1 MNASLVNAP
10 RPGSDPWVAAV
21 HADEYDNHPLGSGFL
36 IDSRRVMTCAHVVCP
51 SWDKG
56 VALWVA
62 FPKSDQL
69 MEDQRLP
76 VSEVIAP
83 SPESKRHTQDVAILV
98 LADSVPGES
107 AAPLRRPTAG
117 DLVGEPWWSFGF
129 PDDVFGSSSDGEVGE
144 KLAHGWIRLDTASR
158 YLVRPGYSGAA
169 LWSPTY
175 QAVVGMVGQAN
186 SRGDALALTLFQT
199 DKCLPDEKL
208 SALTEWSAQDAGESA
223 LAAWGW
229 TLEDDAEAGRHW
241 KPRARGVS
249 TDAER
254 GFRFRGRTVALTE
267 IVGWI
272 TADEAPRHVL
282 VVTGSPGVGK
292 SAVLGR
298 VVTSADTA
306 IAATLPQ
313 ADDAVRAPLRSVSCA
328 VHAKG
333 KTALEV
339 AREIA
344 RAASAAVPKAVSDL
358 APGLRAALTDASG
371 SPFTVIIDALDEAT
385 SAKQARLIARQIAIP
400 LAETCADLHVRV
412 MVGSRRRDDEGDLLA
427 AFGDAARV
435 IDLDNPAYFE
445 EADLAAYAQATL
457 QLLGDER
464 PGNPYADDHVARP
477 VAARIA
483 RLADGNF
490 LVAGLTSRTRG
501 LRDTVAVAPADISF
515 NPTVAAALHEYLERL
530 PSIDGIAAETVL
542 TALAYA
548 EAPGLPLSLWGVAIT
563 ALHGT
568 CPTENQLRAFA
579 RSAAANFLIETGVND
594 QNAGVFRLF
603 HQALDDALKQSRV
616 KNGATEDDERALTRA
631 FIAHGQTCGWD
642 IAPEYLLRSLPRHAL
657 RGQVVDDLLSDMTYP
672 LHADLRRLIPVVGQA
687 QTPEGREPALIL
699 RQTPLAIDAGPAER
713 AALFSVTEA
722 QEGLGRTYKEHAAG
736 SPYRAAWALV
746 TPQAEEAVLEGHTEE
761 VRAVCGLVVRGR
773 SVLASAAEDGTLRLW
788 DPVLARVTRVLQP
801 RFGGIRALWNCTID
815 DHPHLALGTGDV
827 VRLWDPATE
836 TGAGQ
841 PLALQ
846 GHGSTVYDLCQ
857 LQAGDS
863 TYLATASA
871 DKTVRLWDPTTG
883 DCVRVITGHTDW
895 VNAVCSIPSPHGDLL
910 ASAGVDATVHLWNP
924 LSGEMPLRVLTGH
937 EDAINAMC
945 AIEVGGHVLL
955 ATGGSD
961 ATVRLWDPV
970 TGEPVRALSRR
981 AEPVLRLCPL
991 EVEGQSLLACTTGD
1005 AIQLWDAASDDTVVT
1020 LRGHS
1025 DDIGALCTLPVHERT
1040 FLASGG
1046 LDHTLRLWDPARV
1059 QVKEAHAVHAVCAVS
1074 VDGRTVLV
1082 TGGDDGVQVRDVV
1095 TGHVE
1100 RSLEGPS
1107 DCVRALCPLV
1117 VDGRSL
1123 VAAADDDHSVVLWD
1137 LGSADAFGE
1146 YRGHAAAVH
1155 AVCSLTVDGRTLLA
1169 SAGADC
1175 TVRVWDP
1182 ETAETVHTLWHPYGV
1197 YAVCAVDVDG
1207 VQLLASASGGPDGRV
1222 YLWDPTT
1229 GERMGRQ
1236 WRASTAVLAMCSL
1249 RIGKQSVIAAATI
1262 DGETWLWDA
1271 ATGQCVHDP
1280 EEPGLRH
1287 TSAIN
1292 DLCTVEHA
1300 GRTLLVTASS
1310 DRTVCLWDPATAT
1323 LVMEVPVRHT
1333 GLGVSWFEGLLAV
1346 GLDRGLQALS
1356 FNLPF

>member
-1 MNASLVNAP
+1 MNASSVTGP
-10 RPGSDPWVAAV
+10 RPGNDPWVAAV
-21 HADEYDNHPLGSGFL
+21 HADEYDNLPLGSGFL
-36 IDSRRVMTCAHVVCP
+36 IDSRRVMTCAHVACP

-56 VALWVA
+56 AALWVA

-69 MEDQRLP
+69 MDRRLR

-83 SPESKRHTQDVAILV
+83 NPKSKRHTQDVAILV
-98 LADSVPGES
+98 LADSVTGES

-186 SRGDALALTLFQT
+186 SRGDALALTLFQA

-208 SALTEWSAQDAGESA
+208 SALAEWSAQDAGEGA

-229 TLEDDAEAGRHW
+229 TLEDDPEAGRHW

-254 GFRFRGRTVALTE
+254 GFRFRGRTAALTK
-267 IVGWI
+267 IVEW
-272 TADEAPRHVL
+272 TTVDEAPRHVL

-298 VVTSADTA
+298 IVTSADTA

-313 ADDAVRAPLRSVSCA
+313 ADDAVRAPLGSVSCA

-333 KTALEV
+333 KIALEV

-344 RAASAAVPKAVSDL
+344 RAASAAIPQAVGDL
-358 APGLRAALTDASG
+358 APSLRAALTDASG
-371 SPFTVIIDALDEAT
+371 APFTIVIDALDEAT
-385 SAKQARLIARQIAIP
+385 SAKQARIIARQIAVP

-412 MVGSRRRDDEGDLLA
+412 IVGSRRRDDEGDLLA

-464 PGNPYADDHVARP
+464 PGNPYADDRVARP

-501 LRDTVAVAPADISF
+501 LRDTVAAAPADISF
-515 NPTVAAALHEYLERL
+515 NPTVAAALHEYLARL

-548 EAPGLPLSLWGVAIT
+548 EAPGLPLALWSVAIT

-568 CPTENQLRAFA
+568 CPTENHLRAFA

-603 HQALDDALKQSRV
+603 HQALDDALKQPRV
-616 KNGATEDDERALTRA
+616 ENGAAEEDERALARA
-631 FIAHGQTCGWD
+631 FIAHGQTSGWEN
-642 IAPEYLLRSLPRHAL
+642 APAYLLRSLPRHAL
-657 RGQVVDDLLSDMTYP
+657 HGRVVDELLADMTYP
-672 LHADLRRLIPVVGQA
+672 LHADLRRLIPVVGPA
-687 QTPEGREPALIL
+687 QTPEGQGTALIL
-699 RQTPLAIDAGPAER
+699 RQTPLAIVAGPTER

-722 QEGLGRTYKEHAAG
+722 QEGLGRTYQEHAAD
-736 SPYRAAWALV
+736 SLYRAAWALV

-761 VRAVCGLVVRGR
+761 VRAVGGLVVKGR

-801 RFGGIRALWNCTID
+801 QFGGVRSLWNCTID
-815 DHPHLALGTGDV
+815 NRPHLALGTGDV
-827 VRLWDPATE
+827 VRLWDPAAG

-841 PLALQ
+841 LLALT
-846 GHGSTVYDLCQ
+846 GHDSTVYDLCQ

-871 DKTVRLWDPTTG
+871 DKTVRLWDPATG

-910 ASAGVDATVHLWNP
+910 VSAGVDATAHLWNP
-924 LSGEMPLRVLTGH
+924 LSSETPMRVLTGH
-937 EDAINAMC
+937 KDAINAVC

-955 ATGGSD
+955 ATGSSD

-970 TGEPVRALSRR
+970 TGESVRALSRR

-991 EVEGQSLLACTTGD
+991 VVEGQSLLAYTTGD
-1005 AIQLWDAASDDTVVT
+1005 AIQLWDAASDDSVVT

-1046 LDHTLRLWDPARV
+1046 LDHTVRLWDPARA
-1059 QVKEAHAVHAVCAVS
+1059 QVKEAHCVHAVCAVS

-1095 TGHVE
+1095 TGQAE
-1100 RSLEGPS
+1100 RSLDGPS

-1117 VDGRSL
+1117 VDGRTL

-1137 LGSADAFGE
+1137 LGSADVFGE
-1146 YRGHAAAVH
+1146 YRVHTAAVH
-1155 AVCSLTVDGRTLLA
+1155 AICSLTVAGRTLLA

-1175 TVRVWDP
+1175 TVLVWDP
-1182 ETAETVHTLWHPYGV
+1182 ETTETVHTLRHPYGV
-1197 YAVCAVDVDG
+1197 YGVCAVDVDG
-1207 VQLLASASGGPDGRV
+1207 VQLLASASGGPDGQV
-1222 YLWDPTT
+1222 QLWDPTT
-1229 GERMGRQ
+1229 GERVGHK

-1292 DLCTVEHA
+1292 ALCAVEHA

-1323 LVMEVPVRHT
+1323 RVMEAPVRHVA
-1333 GLGVSWFEGLLAV
+1333 LGVAWFEGLLVV
-1346 GLDRGLQALS
+1346 GLDRGLQALT
-1356 FNLPF
+1356 FKLPS